1 MSLRSMVTRV
11 LILVVFLFLAST
23 VIGALLGQPIGLA
36 FAETGSMSPTIDTG
50 DGYIAVP
57 TPVTDPVSE
66 GDIVVFDAVNINDG
80 GYVVHRVV
88 DETDEGYI
96 TRGDANVVTDQDGD
110 EPPVSD
116 AQVRAKVLSVGDF
129 VITIP
134 GIGTAISATSG
145 FVSSIQ
151 RELAIILGTRAVLGT
166 QGLSYVLVGLGT
178 ATYLLS
184 AVAENQG
191 KGRSR
196 ETSRQSQTVDPQFI
210 TATMTILLVVMLTL
224 TMVVPGGLQEF
235 QYVSS
240 ESGQP
245 GPDVIQQGTT
255 EEVNY
260 TIPSNGPLP
269 VLAVIEPASDRA
281 GVNKSVVFVPGNS
294 EKAVTVTIDAP
305 AETGV
310 NVDAI
315 VEHRYLA
322 FLPQGV
328 LLSLY
333 GLHPWL
339 PIVAVNLLVGGLFF
353 GFAIAL
359 IGFDPIRISRD
370 RDIPLRVRL
379 RRLLE

>member
-57 TPVTDPVSE
+57 TPVTGPVSE

-210 TATMTILLVVMLTL
+210 TAAMTILLVVMLTL

-269 VLAVIEPASDRA
+269 VLTVIEPASDRA

>member
-1 MSLRSMVTRV
+1 MVTRV

-57 TPVTDPVSE
+57 TPVTGPVSE

-269 VLAVIEPASDRA
+269 VLTVIEPASDRA

-305 AETGV
+305 VETGV

-370 RDIPLRVRL
+370 RDVPLRVRL